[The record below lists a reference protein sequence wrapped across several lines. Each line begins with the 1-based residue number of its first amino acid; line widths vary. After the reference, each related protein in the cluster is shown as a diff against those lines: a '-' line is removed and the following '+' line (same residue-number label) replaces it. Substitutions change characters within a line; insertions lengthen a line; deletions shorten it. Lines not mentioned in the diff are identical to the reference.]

1 MDIAQMVKILEGKG
15 SESELNAFSHWMAIS
30 ELHRQ
35 EFKQVRQLWQ
45 LAQGPWP
52 TTTNQLPLLRIKN
65 LMKTRK
71 RMLNYKK
78 GFVAMTCIL
87 LLSIVIRLW
96 WPVSVASTRADESLA
111 FDHTSLKEVA
121 VLLETKFNIDIQIA
135 EAGIE
140 ACLFT
145 GSFSKATTLHD
156 IMHAISLSLSVSVSD
171 TRSGYE
177 WKGTGC

>member
-1 MDIAQMVKILEGKG
+1 
-15 SESELNAFSHWMAIS
+15 
-30 ELHRQ
+30 
-35 EFKQVRQLWQ
+35 
-45 LAQGPWP
+45 
-52 TTTNQLPLLRIKN
+52 
-65 LMKTRK
+65 
-71 RMLNYKK
+71 MLNYKK

>member
-1 MDIAQMVKILEGKG
+1 MDIAQMVKVLEGKA
-15 SESELNAFSHWMAIS
+15 SAAELNAFSHWMAVS

-52 TTTNQLPLLRIKN
+52 TTKNRLPLLRIKN

-71 RMLNYKK
+71 RILIFKK
-78 GFVAMTCIL
+78 GFVAMACIL
-87 LLSIVIRLW
+87 LLSIVIGLW
-96 WPVSVASTRADESLA
+96 WPVSVAARSTGESLD

-145 GSFSKATTLHD
+145 GSFSRATTLHD
-156 IMHAISLSLSVSVSD
+156 IMHAISLSLSVNVSG

-177 WKGTGC
+177 WKGNGC